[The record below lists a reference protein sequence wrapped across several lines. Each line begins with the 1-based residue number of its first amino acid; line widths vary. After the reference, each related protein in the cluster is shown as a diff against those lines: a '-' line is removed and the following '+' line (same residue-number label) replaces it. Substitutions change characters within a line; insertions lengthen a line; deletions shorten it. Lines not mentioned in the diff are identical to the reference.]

1 VVKNIIL
8 KIGLDSYLYQI
19 KEEGNIEKIVESL
32 LINKKI
38 NRALTVEKNTPLM
51 LWILT
56 TVTQMKKKETSR
68 ILLIKVF
75 GLMKNY

>member
-1 VVKNIIL
+1 MVKNIIL
-8 KIGLDSYLYQI
+8 KIGLGSYLYQI

-32 LINKKI
+32 LTNKKI
-38 NRALTVEKNTPLM
+38 NRVLTVEKNTPLT

-68 ILLIKVF
+68 ILLIKAF